1 MWRDGPICSCAIAM
15 FVRSTSATAKPS
27 ERRGCDKQKGTPS
40 IFQCVTAHCS
50 YISAGCGSCV
60 LREGAVWREEE
71 MVASV
76 RNGRGDWGVSEGV
89 CGRFSGEG
97 VCGERVCEERVE
109 RERGSARWRR
119 WRRRWRRRVR
129 LVQRAR
135 RVRCVRRCA
144 EAGAAA
150 RRLRQGA
157 AKAGGQRSRR
167 QRSAARCRA
176 SPRCG
181 GRACQ
186 IAQAQGKAAAAAPA
200 ACRRSRAAAAH

>member
-60 LREGAVWREEE
+60 LREGAVWSEEE

-109 RERGSARWRR
+109 RERGSARW
-119 WRRRWRRRVR
+119 RRWRRRVR

>member
-119 WRRRWRRRVR
+119 WRRRVR

>member
-40 IFQCVTAHCS
+40 IFPCVTAHCS

-97 VCGERVCEERVE
+97 VCGERVERERVE
-109 RERGSARWRR
+109 RERGSARW
-119 WRRRWRRRVR
+119 RRWRRRVR